1 MPDIQL
7 RPFLASDDSL
17 LGTLSEATNYQYH
30 GWVTSGWSA
39 AEELLGSPIVPSRT
53 DRMFLRVTPSVSAG
67 TPDRIEIDL
76 PAWLLLPE
84 ASSGDALTGTNSL
97 TYSDGVSAGAIR
109 VGRSSH
115 NRVLLAPAGF
125 TTTSPSIQGAV
136 DIEYYVGGVLGRKLD
151 VLQQHNARRIVLHI
165 RSASRPANPVGA
177 SYDGSVINAG
187 TNGYRTIDV
196 ELPAGTDP
204 TWLAEAEAL
213 YNAITGLWTI
223 ASWTVYAIDSTF
235 NVQYAP
241 EDTNPDS
248 SAWSATPPAD
258 TDYYEIR
265 WRLPDGTWRYGTVG
279 TPPANR
285 RWIIS
290 QGYPNGG
297 TTGPHTHPFYEGE
310 ADFASARILRITW
323 TGRKANGTWY
333 DVVREQIFPAGSIWT
348 CDPDGDARQRQSV
361 NLGLAEW
368 DQPYNTGSE
377 SNLAGF
383 NTNEHR
389 QRLQL
394 NFIHRTHR
402 EAGRQLADAVIVR
415 LGQTTFGGLLTM
427 QIYG

>member
-1 MPDIQL
+1 MPKIDL
-7 RPFLASDDSL
+7 HPMLASDDSL
-17 LGTLSEATNYQYH
+17 VGSLATALNYQYH
-30 GWVTSGWSA
+30 GWVASDWTA

-53 DRMFLRVTPSVSAG
+53 DRMFLRVTPSVAAG
-67 TPDRIEIDL
+67 TPDKIEVDL

-84 ASSGDALTGTNSL
+84 AASGDTLTNVNSL
-97 TYSDGVSAGAIR
+97 TYSDGISAGAIR
-109 VGRSSH
+109 VGRSAN

-136 DIEYYVGGVLGRKLD
+136 DIEYFTGGVLGRKLD

-177 SYDGSVINAG
+177 TYDGSVIGAG

-204 TWLAEAEAL
+204 TWLAEAEAV
-213 YNAITGLWTI
+213 YSAITGLWTI
-223 ASWTVYAIDSTF
+223 GAWTVYAIDSTF
-235 NVQYAP
+235 SVQYAP
-241 EDTNPDS
+241 EDTAADS
-248 SAWSATPPAD
+248 TAWSTTPPAD

-297 TTGPHTHPFYEGE
+297 GAGPHTHPFFEGE
-310 ADFASARILRITW
+310 ADFAEARFIRIGW
-323 TGRKANGTWY
+323 LGRKGDGTWY
-333 DVVREQIFPAGSIWT
+333 DVQRERILPAGALWT
-348 CDPDGDARQRQSV
+348 CDPDGDARQAQSI
-361 NLGLAEW
+361 NIGLAEW
-368 DQPYNTGSE
+368 DQAYNIGSE

-383 NTNEHR
+383 GTNEHR

-394 NFIHRTHR
+394 NFVHRTHR
-402 EAGRQLADAVIVR
+402 EAARQLADAVIVR
-415 LGQTTFGGLLTM
+415 LGQTTYGGWLTI
-427 QIYG
+427 QVYG